1 MRQLVINIPD
11 DKYHAFID
19 YVKSKF
25 TDIQIKEN
33 KIYRQLGAD
42 DSTLEI
48 MLLAEKSLAE
58 EWLSDEDNRW
68 DDKLSLQINNNDF
81 INGNELP

>member
-19 YVKSKF
+19 YVKSNF
-25 TDIQIKEN
+25 TEIQIKEN
-33 KIYRQLGAD
+33 KIYREFITD

-48 MLLAEKSLAE
+48 MLLAERSLAE
-58 EWLSDEDNRW
+58 DWLSDEDKRW
-68 DDKLSLQINNNDF
+68 DNHY
-81 INGNELP
+81 